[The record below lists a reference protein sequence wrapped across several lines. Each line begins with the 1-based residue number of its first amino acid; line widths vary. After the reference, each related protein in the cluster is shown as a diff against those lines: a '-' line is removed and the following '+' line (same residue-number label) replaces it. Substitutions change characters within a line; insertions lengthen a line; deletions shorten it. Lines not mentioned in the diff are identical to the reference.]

1 MTNGVFKIMKN
12 YVKIMKLLISS
23 HIIEYILGV
32 IY

>member
-1 MTNGVFKIMKN
+1 MEYLKIMKN

-23 HIIEYILGV
+23 HITDYILGV